1 MSTISTCNTCAA
13 TSMSLIS
20 LKKWNSI
27 TIGCTCLL
35 GLSGLSLSVYL
46 LLKYL
51 KLKKSVN
58 SLHTK
63 IQDLTSQINSS
74 LKMDIATTRPSR
86 SKERKNKNL
95 QQQQQHPKP
104 LSSASSIED
113 NDDYETPD
121 EYKSPTRVDTRQT
134 NNSFKEIK
142 KNSFVNFDLN
152 LNDNRSLEL
161 MQMQSYENKKLIC
174 SNNQCKYEQVRFYF
188 ICLFYLNLIKLN
200 LESEQLK

>member
-1 MSTISTCNTCAA
+1 
-13 TSMSLIS
+13 MSLIS

-35 GLSGLSLSVYL
+35 GLSGLSLSMYL

-74 LKMDIATTRPSR
+74 LKMDIATSRPSR
-86 SKERKNKNL
+86 SNERKNKNL

-104 LSSASSIED
+104 LSSASSIEDD

-134 NNSFKEIK
+134 NNSFKETK

-174 SNNQCKYEQVRFYF
+174 SNNQCKYEQVRF
-188 ICLFYLNLIKLN
+188 
-200 LESEQLK
+200 

>member
-35 GLSGLSLSVYL
+35 GLSGLSLSMYL

-95 QQQQQHPKP
+95 QQHPKP
-104 LSSASSIED
+104 LSSASSIEDD

-134 NNSFKEIK
+134 NNSFKETK

-174 SNNQCKYEQVRFYF
+174 SNNQCKYEQVRF
-188 ICLFYLNLIKLN
+188 
-200 LESEQLK
+200 